1 MEQAQ
6 LLRQLMRMR
15 KAQALEGLQKLS
27 EESLNA
33 FAGFLDS
40 DEAEEILCE
49 LSMLVLALRDCPK
62 SPKTQK
68 RTAASRKRGHKT
80 KIAKIAKIPKAPK
93 APKQQRTPKTEQRRA
108 ARAGKTVLRGIRN
121 RDYGFLVGRFKY
133 MFCCFFIFVSFGF
146 MVYHLIC
153 HCYSFAYTY
162 LGIAG
167 WMIPN
172 TPSKVLSF
180 LSVGHFPVQRLQS
193 QRTVCKQSGC
203 GH

>member
-1 MEQAQ
+1 
-6 LLRQLMRMR
+6 
-15 KAQALEGLQKLS
+15 
-27 EESLNA
+27 
-33 FAGFLDS
+33 LDS

-80 KIAKIAKIPKAPK
+80 KIAKIPKAPKAPK

-133 MFCCFFIFVSFGF
+133 MFCYVLLFFSF
-146 MVYHLIC
+146 
-153 HCYSFAYTY
+153 SFPLDSWYTILY
-162 LGIAG
+162 AIVILLH
-167 WMIPN
+167 IPIW
-172 TPSKVLSF
+172 V
-180 LSVGHFPVQRLQS
+180 
-193 QRTVCKQSGC
+193 
-203 GH
+203 